1 MIHKGSKPHLP
12 QILTPATAVSL
23 HRSPDN
29 KGYVLTVTLELEF
42 PDREPLWTQQG
53 FYLTDYELGPFLET
67 VDQVLN
73 SNEYFSFPC
82 P

>member
-1 MIHKGSKPHLP
+1 MTHKESKPHLP
-12 QILTPATAVSL
+12 QILTTATAVSL

-53 FYLTDYELGPFLET
+53 FILD
-67 VDQVLN
+67 
-73 SNEYFSFPC
+73 
-82 P
+82 

>member
-42 PDREPLWTQQG
+42 PDREQG
-53 FYLTDYELGPFLET
+53 EILFGARMST
-67 VDQVLN
+67 
-73 SNEYFSFPC
+73 
-82 P
+82 